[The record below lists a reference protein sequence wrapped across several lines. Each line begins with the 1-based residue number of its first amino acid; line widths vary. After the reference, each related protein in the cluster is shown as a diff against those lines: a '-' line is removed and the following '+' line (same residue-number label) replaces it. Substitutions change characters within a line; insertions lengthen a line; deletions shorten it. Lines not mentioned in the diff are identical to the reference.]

1 MIIYIG
7 ADHRGF
13 QLKEALKNFL
23 RESGYEVSDL
33 GNSQYDEDDDYSDFA
48 KLVAE
53 KVSADAL
60 NGRGIVICGSG
71 VGVDV
76 VANKFPNI
84 RSALGF
90 HPDQVMEARSDDD
103 VNVLA
108 LPSDFL
114 EVDEAKK
121 IVSVWLQT
129 PFDEEER
136 DKRRLEKVK
145 QIDNS
150 LRKLP

>member
-13 QLKEALKNFL
+13 KLKETLKQFL
-23 RESGYEVSDL
+23 QESGYTVSDL
-33 GNSQYDEDDDYSDFA
+33 GNTQYFEGDDYPDFA
-48 KLVAE
+48 KLVAQ
-53 KVSADAL
+53 KVSADPQ
-60 NGRGIVICGSG
+60 NSRGILICGSG
-71 VGVDV
+71 VGVDI

-90 HPDQVMEARSDDD
+90 SPDQVVEARSDDD

-108 LPSDFL
+108 LAADFL
-114 EVDEAKK
+114 EEDEAKK

-129 PFDEEER
+129 PFDGDLR
-136 DKRRLEKVK
+136 DKRRIEKIR
-145 QIDNS
+145 QIDYT
-150 LRKLP
+150 RH

>member
-13 QLKEALKNFL
+13 KLKETLKRFL
-23 RESGYEVSDL
+23 QESGYTVGDL
-33 GNSQYDEDDDYSDFA
+33 GNAQYFEGDDYPDFA

-53 KVSADAL
+53 KVSADARS
-60 NGRGIVICGSG
+60 GRGIVICGSG

-90 HPDQVMEARSDDD
+90 HPDQVVEARSNDD
-103 VNVLA
+103 VNILSLA
-108 LPSDFL
+108 ADFL
-114 EVDEAKK
+114 EEDQAKK

-129 PFDEEER
+129 PFDGDER
-136 DKRRLEKVK
+136 DKRRIEKIR
-145 QIDNS
+145 QIDYT
-150 LRKLP
+150 RH

>member
-13 QLKEALKNFL
+13 KLKETLKQFL
-23 RESGYEVSDL
+23 HDSGYTVNDM
-33 GNSQYDEDDDYSDFA
+33 GNTQYDENDDYPDFA

-53 KVSADAL
+53 KVSADQF
-60 NGRGIVICGSG
+60 NSRGIVICGSG
-71 VGVDV
+71 VGVDI

-90 HPDQVMEARSDDD
+90 HPDQVMEAKSNDY

-108 LPSDFL
+108 LAADFL
-114 EVDEAKK
+114 EEDQVKK

-129 PFDEEER
+129 PFDGDEQ
-136 DKRRLEKVK
+136 DKRRIEKIR
-145 QIDNS
+145 QIDYT
-150 LRKLP
+150 

>member
-13 QLKEALKNFL
+13 KLKETLKQFL
-23 RESGYEVSDL
+23 QREGYTVNDM
-33 GNSQYDEDDDYSDFA
+33 GNTEYLEGDDYPDFA
-48 KLVAE
+48 KLVAQ
-53 KVSADAL
+53 KVSANPADS
-60 NGRGIVICGSG
+60 RGIVICASG
-71 VGVDV
+71 VGVDI

-90 HPDQVMEARSDDD
+90 SPDQVVEARSDDD

-108 LPSDFL
+108 LASDFL
-114 EVDEAKK
+114 EEEEAKK

-129 PFDEEER
+129 PFYGEER
-136 DKRRLEKVK
+136 DKRRIEKIR
-145 QIDNS
+145 QIDYP
-150 LRKLP
+150 RH